1 MKKKSIKKVLL
12 SGATTLALLV
22 STVTSTFAFVI
33 LNDEANISEFN
44 FNIQNEEGLWISL
57 DGVYYSQDINY
68 SMIKNALEAN
78 INPSITDT
86 DSDGDISDEDGFIS
100 LDEYIMNPVTLK
112 ANKTLVSLQDYTDR
126 LGQSSKRLSFAK
138 DSLVSAV
145 DPSGINNIWFNHEL
159 VDAAST
165 DYLTFDLWF
174 RIINNGDVATYE
186 YTPLESNTPELVP
199 YNYSL
204 KFTDYTDIEGEESTV
219 KLSNNLT
226 TFEKGTG
233 NPIQYGPKEIYDDP
247 DKNDGDDSYNRESIT
262 INSAD
267 AMRIAVLNNY
277 EYIDWATKQTNQD
290 VKDTTTTGLYV
301 FETKNGLGSAA
312 VKNEEITTLEGNT
325 DTYTV
330 YGLDSNE
337 NDPKINAMYTYYNNT
352 HPISPFTSGA
362 DYNES
367 FSTIK
372 EYTSTVL
379 GTFNYVE
386 NTGISAVATNYSEI
400 KLSICIYLEGW
411 DADYFYG
418 ISANQLAVRL
428 GFEIVETYNPSKDP
442 TSNPPLED

>member
-78 INPSITDT
+78 INPSIIDA
-86 DSDGDISDEDGFIS
+86 DEDGYISDEDGFIS

-112 ANKTLVSLQDYTDR
+112 ANETLVSLQNYIDR

-138 DSLVSAV
+138 DSLVRAD
-145 DPSGINNIWFNHEL
+145 DPSGSNNIWYNHEL
-159 VDAAST
+159 VDATST

-186 YTPLESNTPELVP
+186 YNPLGNTTPELVP

-226 TFEKGTG
+226 TFKKGTG
-233 NPIQYGPKEIYDDP
+233 ELIQYGPKEIYDDP
-247 DKNDGDDSYNRESIT
+247 DIADGDGSYNRESIT

-277 EYIDWATKQTNQD
+277 EYIDWATKQTEQQ

-312 VKNEEITTLEGNT
+312 VKNEEIKTQESTTN
-325 DTYTV
+325 TYTV
-330 YGLDSNE
+330 YGLDLYE
-337 NDPKINAMYTYYNNT
+337 NDPKRNAMYTYYNNT

-372 EYTSTVL
+372 EYTNTVL

-442 TSNPPLED
+442 TSNPPSED